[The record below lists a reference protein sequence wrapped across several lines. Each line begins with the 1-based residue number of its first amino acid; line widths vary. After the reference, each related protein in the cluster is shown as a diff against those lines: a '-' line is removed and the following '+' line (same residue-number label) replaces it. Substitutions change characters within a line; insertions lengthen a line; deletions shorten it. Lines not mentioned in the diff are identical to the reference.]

1 MMIRI
6 VTLLACLLAVGAC
19 AMQQLEKGLNQMVGQ
34 DVQILVAK
42 WGTPLTQSQTQGD
55 TIYTGATPI
64 PQAATSAGF
73 GSSSAYVPVTYQ
85 CTIEVVVD
93 ASNRIKSWVILGDRG
108 ACDSYA
114 NRL

>member
-55 TIYTGATPI
+55 TIYTWSSVSSGATPI

-73 GSSSAYVPVTYQ
+73 GSSSRATFG
-85 CTIEVVVD
+85 C
-93 ASNRIKSWVILGDRG
+93 S
-108 ACDSYA
+108 
-114 NRL
+114 